1 MDMQSVFNEQK
12 AIDNK
17 CAYLNKSKGSCSN
30 AMKQTIKT
38 ATETKCRNINKRQS
52 EVMFILQSKVYRAG
66 SSISVLILLDAWLRC
81 DIWKQ
86 TYTPWRNAKCENKNV
101 PEKHFSYGIRKK
113 SVNYQMV
120 VKILLKG
127 VCLKDI

>member
-1 MDMQSVFNEQK
+1 M
-12 AIDNK
+12 
-17 CAYLNKSKGSCSN
+17 
-30 AMKQTIKT
+30 
-38 ATETKCRNINKRQS
+38 
-52 EVMFILQSKVYRAG
+52 
-66 SSISVLILLDAWLRC
+66 LILLDAWLRC

-86 TYTPWRNAKCENKNV
+86 TYTPWRNAKCKNKNV